1 MQVQAELKR
10 KVGRWRM
17 ATETVCCG
25 QWLAVLDPWE
35 DNFSIATVP
44 QRNGSFVSASQPVP
58 DCSLS
63 PGSARILRRQQPPTS
78 PQPHA
83 SLQHFP
89 SELEKDNIQ
98 SHVDQDA
105 IGLDKSQG
113 MQVSFLIHLKD
124 PVELLPH
131 VVNTDSDWIQPCV
144 HCTFHFRWIVNELV
158 LI

>member
-25 QWLAVLDPWE
+25 QWLAVLDPRE

-89 SELEKDNIQ
+89 SELEKAMWIRMRLDWT
-98 SHVDQDA
+98 SHRECRCP
-105 IGLDKSQG
+105 S
-113 MQVSFLIHLKD
+113 SFILKT
-124 PVELLPH
+124 LWSYSHML
-131 VVNTDSDWIQPCV
+131 WIQIQTEYSLAFIV
-144 HCTFHFRWIVNELV
+144 HFIFGE
-158 LI
+158 